1 MCWCEERGQGAR
13 GMWDMLDLFGRMWRI
28 CLVRDILGEGE
39 GYGGWVL
46 LKQVWC

>member
-1 MCWCEERGQGAR
+1 VCWCEERRQGVR

-28 CLVRDILGEGE
+28 CLVHDNLGEGE
-39 GYGGWVL
+39 RDGDWVL